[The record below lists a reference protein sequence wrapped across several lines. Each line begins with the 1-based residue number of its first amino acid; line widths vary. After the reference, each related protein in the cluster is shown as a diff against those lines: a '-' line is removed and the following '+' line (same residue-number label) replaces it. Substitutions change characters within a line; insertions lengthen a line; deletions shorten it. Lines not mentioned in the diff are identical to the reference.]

1 MFIKFEEHPY
11 KVTEVSIDHKNLYD
25 DYTMII
31 DLKTD
36 GDKDFRLIAVG
47 DCCSTSV
54 FREYEEHKF
63 EEIVG
68 KVIKKIDQM
77 IDFPE
82 EFEFD
87 ENEDDYGL
95 YLTPHLIEITFTD
108 DTKFKFMLVNYS
120 NGYYDGWLE
129 LSLIDK

>member
-1 MFIKFEEHPY
+1 MFIEFEKYPF
-11 KVTEVSIDHKNLYD
+11 KVTGISIDPKNHYD
-25 DYTMII
+25 DYTMVI

-36 GDKDFRLIAVG
+36 GNKDFRLIAVG

-68 KVIKKIDQM
+68 KVIKSITN
-77 IDFPE
+77 IDFNDDFHDNFE
-82 EFEFD
+82 EDEF
-87 ENEDDYGL
+87 GL
-95 YLTPHLIEITFTD
+95 YLTPHLLEITFSD
-108 DTKFKFMLVNYS
+108 DSKFKFMLVNYS

>member
-1 MFIKFEEHPY
+1 MFIEFEKYPF
-11 KVTEVSIDHKNLYD
+11 KVTGISIDPNDPKNHYD
-25 DYTMII
+25 DCAMVI

-36 GDKDFRLIAVG
+36 GNKDFRLIAVG

-68 KVIKKIDQM
+68 KVIKSITE
-77 IDFPE
+77 IDFNDDDFE
-82 EFEFD
+82 EDEF
-87 ENEDDYGL
+87 GL
-95 YLTPHLIEITFTD
+95 YLTPHLLEITFTD
-108 DTKFKFMLVNYS
+108 DSKFKFMLVNYS